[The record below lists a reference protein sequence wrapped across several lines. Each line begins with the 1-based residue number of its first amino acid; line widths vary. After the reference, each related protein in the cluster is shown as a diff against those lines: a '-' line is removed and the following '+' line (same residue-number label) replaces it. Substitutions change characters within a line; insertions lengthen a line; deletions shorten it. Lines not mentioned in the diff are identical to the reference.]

1 MSESVFHW
9 QYCLFYN
16 NIFTMYVNSLK
27 MFVIVG
33 SLHRRLTY
41 MFLLSKQ
48 WLLHQTVF
56 HLHPHYMCKFYI
68 QTGTQTVLIGL
79 CCIKTCQWLSA
90 NCSWSGTL
98 NSFQSQQTP
107 SDCTNLICVCWHGS
121 NWSSTLRLGH
131 FGKIKISR
139 FLGSVLKVLAVSSS

>member
-1 MSESVFHW
+1 
-9 QYCLFYN
+9 
-16 NIFTMYVNSLK
+16 MYVNSLK

-33 SLHRRLTY
+33 SFHRRLTY

-90 NCSWSGTL
+90 NCSWSGML
-98 NSFQSQQTP
+98 NSYPIT
-107 SDCTNLICVCWHGS
+107 TNTIRLRKLYLWLLAWINLIFH
-121 NWSSTLRLGH
+121 
-131 FGKIKISR
+131 IKIRSFG
-139 FLGSVLKVLAVSSS
+139 FLGSQMPRLKYQGFWAMFFRF